1 MKTYY
6 VGSIPISDELYH
18 YGIKGQKW
26 GVRRYQ
32 NEDGSLT
39 AAGRKKY
46 GYTDSGKET
55 GANSG
60 YKSKRSAN
68 KNEEDNVAYK
78 YNKAG
83 ESGWKGL
90 GRAVKDKVSN
100 INVDR
105 EKLKK
110 GLIIGGSAVAAGL
123 TAYGIYKL
131 TSGNIP
137 VPPNPI
143 SNWDPSP
150 DDDPFHAMAKSG
162 FRAIEEKYGSTIGS
176 ITMESIRTPK
186 SSSEAF
192 GNITKSALRDVEERS
207 AKAMSSVDTWAK
219 ENHENIR
226 RIHEEGTKKLNK
238 AYEIAK
244 EMRKQAKKVK
254 NSA

>member
-1 MKTYY
+1 MNTYY

-18 YGIKGQKW
+18 HGIIGQKW

-90 GRAVKDKVSN
+90 GRAIKAKSSGASSFVS
-100 INVDR
+100 R
-105 EKLKK
+105 HKK
-110 GLIIGGSAVAAGL
+110 GLAVAGGILAAGVA
-123 TAYGIYKL
+123 AY
-131 TSGNIP
+131 
-137 VPPNPI
+137 
-143 SNWDPSP
+143 
-150 DDDPFHAMAKSG
+150 A
-162 FRAIEEKYGSTIGS
+162 
-176 ITMESIRTPK
+176 
-186 SSSEAF
+186 
-192 GNITKSALRDVEERS
+192 ITKV
-207 AKAMSSVDTWAK
+207 V
-219 ENHENIR
+219 NN
-226 RIHEEGTKKLNK
+226 GTAANGVN
-238 AYEIAK
+238 A
-244 EMRKQAKKVK
+244 VK
-254 NSA
+254 NILSSKDGYDPKGTVFNIKTDKGDISGYYSPEYADFLRKMNNGSLPGSHAKNFTSMTKEVADFAKRRK